1 MNISLSKLSVERLE
15 EIERERAQTTSDP
28 LFMEWFKQLNVS
40 RLHNRREGID
50 EASRMMGMWV
60 AKDNY
65 NIFK

>member
-1 MNISLSKLSVERLE
+1 MNVSLSKLSVERLE

-50 EASRMMGMWV
+50 EASRMMSMWMI
-60 AKDNY
+60 KDNFS
-65 NIFK
+65 IFK